1 MKAADV
7 EAHTHISAI
16 LGNATEEETNAL
28 REYGRLL
35 GMMIILRDDLID
47 LMSPE
52 ECRSRIRKEVLPLPL
67 LYGLQDPRHKYQLR
81 SMLQSKV
88 INRKQAERILGAV
101 YASKAIK
108 QYYKLM
114 EDTALKSI
122 SKLKSLSHNTTEL
135 HLIVEAMLPTALERI
150 RAED

>member
-1 MKAADV
+1 
-7 EAHTHISAI
+7 
-16 LGNATEEETNAL
+16 
-28 REYGRLL
+28 
-35 GMMIILRDDLID
+35 
-47 LMSPE
+47 
-52 ECRSRIRKEVLPLPL
+52 
-67 LYGLQDPRHKYQLR
+67 
-81 SMLQSKV
+81 MLQSKV

-122 SKLKSLSHNTTEL
+122 SKLKSLSHNTKEL
-135 HLIVEAMLPTALERI
+135 HLIVEAMLPTALERT